1 MNFLGLFSF
10 LFSATL
16 HLSTC
21 IQQPMF
27 INAVQSSYQLWNIQ
41 RGNMPGN
48 PVMNNGAGVGSLET
62 PLQKYKKQMLYHVGN
77 LVEKEKGETIMNVL
91 RTVIKVEKAGRLR
104 LCFKYFGSD
113 GCSKRRMID
122 PRPFF
127 IWKKRITY
135 KLTSDPTND
144 VLAAVRSG
152 FH

>member
-1 MNFLGLFSF
+1 MHLFALFS
-10 LFSATL
+10 LFFAML
-16 HLSTC
+16 NLSTC
-21 IQQPMF
+21 VLQPMF
-27 INAVQSSYQLWNIQ
+27 INAVRQSPYGTWENQD
-41 RGNMPGN
+41 
-48 PVMNNGAGVGSLET
+48 GAAISFDKT

-77 LVEKEKGETIMNVL
+77 LVEKEKGEAIMNVL

>member
-1 MNFLGLFSF
+1 
-10 LFSATL
+10 
-16 HLSTC
+16 
-21 IQQPMF
+21 
-27 INAVQSSYQLWNIQ
+27 
-41 RGNMPGN
+41 MPGN